1 MFVAPERHAA
11 REPDKKPQYAVAC
24 RSVSR
29 ETPAVFFDNR
39 KETRN
44 HAREQRDLL
53 PKQRVG

>member
-53 PKQRVG
+53 PNKG

>member
-11 REPDKKPQYAVAC
+11 REPEKRAVVCSGMQRGLRKK
-24 RSVSR
+24 
-29 ETPAVFFDNR
+29 PAVFFDNR

-53 PKQRVG
+53 PNKG